1 MAATSKSH
9 RRWRELSETSRSPV
23 HQTRRRRP
31 SMPETSARFTLITA
45 ARLLDGSGAAPVEQV
60 GLLVENGRVAKL
72 GRAADVQPPE
82 GATVDRRDYGDA
94 TILPGLVDAHTHLVA
109 PGDGTLGD
117 DIAKED
123 DDLLLLQAAKNA
135 RTLLHSGVTTLRE
148 NGAKGKVAFSL
159 REGVRRQLAPGPR
172 MVICGRPI
180 AITGGHMGYFGSEAD
195 GEVAVRAE
203 VRKLLRE
210 GADYIKIV
218 ASGGS
223 TRTSDPN
230 RASYTVPEL
239 AAMTD
244 EARRHGKLTAA
255 HCTSAQ
261 SVQNCLDAGVDMII
275 HCIFSEPD
283 GTYHFRPDLVERL
296 VAAKA
301 WVNPTLY
308 VMKAGIERQREARE
322 REGRLTPELET
333 QLEAARRALDVRV
346 DAVRQMSEAG
356 VLMTAGSDSPWGWYA
371 PGEFVHEIHMLAQA
385 GLSFSNAIVA
395 GTAGA
400 ADSIGVGAVAGRLLP
415 GRQADVLVVRGNP
428 TRDITDLWKVLDVYQ
443 AGRRVE
449 RGVA

>member
-1 MAATSKSH
+1 
-9 RRWRELSETSRSPV
+9 
-23 HQTRRRRP
+23 
-31 SMPETSARFTLITA
+31 MPEAPSPFTLITA
-45 ARLLDGSGAAPVEQV
+45 DRLVDGSTAAPIE
-60 GLLVENGRVAKL
+60 
-72 GRAADVQPPE
+72 RAAVLIQGERIVALGPQDAVRAPA
-82 GATVDRRDYGDA
+82 GATVDRKAYGAA

-123 DDLLLLQAAKNA
+123 DDFLLLQAAKNA

-159 REGVRRQLAPGPR
+159 REGIRRRLAPGPH

-203 VRKLLRE
+203 VRKLLKE

-230 RASYTVPEL
+230 RASYSVAEL

-261 SVQNCLDAGVDMII
+261 SIQNCLDAGVDMII
-275 HCIFSEPD
+275 HCIFTEPD
-283 GTYHFRPDLVERL
+283 GTFRFRPDLVERL
-296 VAAKA
+296 AAAKA

-308 VMKAGIERQREARE
+308 VMKAGIERMREARE
-322 REGRLTPELET
+322 REGRLTPELMA
-333 QLEAARRALDVRV
+333 QLEQSRRALDVRV
-346 DAVRQMSEAG
+346 DAVRRMSEAG
-356 VLMTAGSDSPWGWYA
+356 VRMTAGSDSPWGWYA

-385 GLSFSNAIVA
+385 GLSYADAIVT

-400 ADSIGVGAVAGRLLP
+400 ADSIGVGGVSGRLLS
-415 GRQADVLVVRGNP
+415 GRQADVLVVRGDP
-428 TRDITDLWKVLDVYQ
+428 TREITALWDVLDVYQ
-443 AGRRVE
+443 AGHRIARDVI
-449 RGVA
+449 

>member
-1 MAATSKSH
+1 
-9 RRWRELSETSRSPV
+9 
-23 HQTRRRRP
+23 
-31 SMPETSARFTLITA
+31 MPESTARFTLITA
-45 ARLLDGSGAAPVEQV
+45 ARLLDGTGSAPAEQAA
-60 GLLVENGRVAKL
+60 LLIENGRVVKL
-72 GRAADVQPPE
+72 GRAADVGGPE
-82 GATVDRRDYGDA
+82 GASVDRKDYGDA

-123 DDLLLLQAAKNA
+123 DDFLLLQAAKNA

-180 AITGGHMGYFGSEAD
+180 AITGGHMGYFGSEAN

-203 VRKLLRE
+203 VRKLLKE

-230 RASYTVPEL
+230 RASYTVAEL

-261 SVQNCLDAGVDMII
+261 SIQNCLDAGVDMII
-275 HCIFSEPD
+275 HCIFTEPD

-308 VMKAGIERQREARE
+308 VMKAGIERQREARA
-322 REGRLTPELET
+322 REGRLTPELER
-333 QLEAARRALDVRV
+333 QFEAAQRALDVRV

-356 VLMTAGSDSPWGWYA
+356 VLMTAGSDSPWGWYV

-385 GLSFSNAIVA
+385 GLSYSEAIVA

-415 GRQADVLVVRGNP
+415 GRAADVLVVRGDP
-428 TRDITDLWKVLDVYQ
+428 TRDITALWNILDVYQ
-443 AGRRVE
+443 SGHRVA
-449 RGVA
+449 RGVE

>member
-1 MAATSKSH
+1 
-9 RRWRELSETSRSPV
+9 
-23 HQTRRRRP
+23 
-31 SMPETSARFTLITA
+31 MPETPARFTLLTA
-45 ARLLDGSGAAPVEQV
+45 ARLLDGTGSAPVEQAA
-60 GLLVENGRVAKL
+60 LLAENGRVVKL
-72 GRAADVQPPE
+72 GRASEVRAPE
-82 GATVDRRDYGDA
+82 GAAVDRTDYGDA
-94 TILPGLVDAHTHLVA
+94 TMLPGLVDAHTHLVA

-123 DDLLLLQAAKNA
+123 DDFLLLQAAKNA

-159 REGVRRQLAPGPR
+159 REGIRRKLAPGPR

-203 VRKLLRE
+203 VRKLLKE

-230 RASYTVPEL
+230 RASYGVPEL

-244 EARRHGKLTAA
+244 EAHRHGKLTAA

-261 SVQNCLDAGVDMII
+261 SIQNCLDAGVDMII
-275 HCIFSEPD
+275 HCIFTEPD
-283 GTYHFRPDLVERL
+283 GLYRFRPDLVERL

-308 VMKAGIERQREARE
+308 VMKAGIERQRETRE
-322 REGRLTPELET
+322 REGRLTPELEA
-333 QLEAARRALDVRV
+333 QFEESRRALDVRV

-371 PGEFVHEIHMLAQA
+371 PGEFVHEIHMLTQA
-385 GLSFSNAIVA
+385 GLSSSDAIVA

-400 ADSIGVGAVAGRLLP
+400 ADSIGVGAVAGRLLL
-415 GRQADVLVVRGNP
+415 GRLADVLVVRGDP
-428 TRDITDLWKVLDVYQ
+428 TREITNLWNVLDVYQ
-443 AGRRVE
+443 SGHRIARAVN
-449 RGVA
+449 

>member
-1 MAATSKSH
+1 
-9 RRWRELSETSRSPV
+9 
-23 HQTRRRRP
+23 
-31 SMPETSARFTLITA
+31 MPETAARFTLLTA
-45 ARLLDGSGAAPVEQV
+45 ARLLDGTGSAPVAQAA
-60 GLLVENGRVAKL
+60 LLIDDGRVAKM
-72 GRAADVQPPE
+72 GHAAEVRAPE
-82 GATVDRRDYGDA
+82 GAPVDRKEYGDA

-117 DIAKED
+117 DVAKED
-123 DDLLLLQAAKNA
+123 DDILLLQAAKNA

-159 REGVRRQLAPGPR
+159 REGIRRRLAPGPR

-180 AITGGHMGYFGSEAD
+180 AMTGGHMGYFGSEAD
-195 GEVAVRAE
+195 GESAVRAE
-203 VRKLLRE
+203 VRKLLKE

-230 RASYTVPEL
+230 RASYTVSEL

-261 SVQNCLDAGVDMII
+261 SIQNCLDAGVDMII
-275 HCIFSEPD
+275 HCIFTESD

-322 REGRLTPELET
+322 REGRLTPELEA
-333 QLEAARRALDVRV
+333 QFEASRRALDVRV

-385 GLSFSNAIVA
+385 GLSFADALVA

-400 ADSIGVGAVAGRLLP
+400 ADSIGVGAVAGRLLA
-415 GRQADVLVVRGNP
+415 GRQADVLVVRGDP
-428 TRDITDLWKVLDVYQ
+428 TRDIADLWNVLDVYQ
-443 AGRRVE
+443 AGRRIE

>member
-1 MAATSKSH
+1 MAEPA
-9 RRWRELSETSRSPV
+9 
-23 HQTRRRRP
+23 
-31 SMPETSARFTLITA
+31 ARFTLISA
-45 ARLLDGSGAAPVEQV
+45 ARLLDGRGGPPIGPAA
-60 GLLVENGRVAKL
+60 LLIEGERVADL
-72 GRAADVQPPE
+72 GRTADVHTPA
-82 GATVDRRDYGDA
+82 GASVERRDYGAA

-117 DIAKED
+117 DIATED

-159 REGVRRQLAPGPR
+159 REGIRRRLAPGPR

-195 GEVAVRAE
+195 GEAAVRAE
-203 VRKLLRE
+203 VRKLLKE

-230 RASYTVPEL
+230 RASYTVAEL
-239 AAMTD
+239 VAMTD
-244 EARRHGKLTAA
+244 EAHRHGKLTAA
-255 HCTSAQ
+255 HCTSAL
-261 SVQNCLDAGVDMII
+261 SVQNCLDADVDMII
-275 HCIFSEPD
+275 HCIFNEPD
-283 GTYHFRPDLVERL
+283 GSYRYRPDLVERL
-296 VAAKA
+296 AKAGA

-308 VMKAGIERQREARE
+308 VQKAGIERQRETR
-322 REGRLTPELET
+322 RQEGRLTPELIT
-333 QLEAARRALDVRV
+333 QLDEASRALDVKI
-346 DAVRQMSEAG
+346 DAVRRMSEAG
-356 VLMTAGSDSPWGWYA
+356 VRMTAGSDSPWGWYA

-385 GLSFSNAIVA
+385 GLSYADAIVA

-400 ADSIGVGAVAGRLLP
+400 ATSIGVGPMAGLLAR
-415 GRQADVLVVRGNP
+415 GRTADALVVRGDP
-428 TRDITDLWKVLDVYQ
+428 TAEITALWDVLDVYQ

-449 RGVA
+449 RGVV

>member
-1 MAATSKSH
+1 MAT
-9 RRWRELSETSRSPV
+9 TP
-23 HQTRRRRP
+23 P
-31 SMPETSARFTLITA
+31 RFTLITA
-45 ARLLDGSGAAPVEQV
+45 ARLLDGSGAAPIEQAA
-60 GLLVENGRVAKL
+60 LLMEHGRVLKL
-72 GRAADVQPPE
+72 GRAADVRVPD
-82 GATVDRRDYGDA
+82 GASVDRKDYGAA

-117 DIAKED
+117 DVAKED
-123 DDLLLLQAAKNA
+123 DDILLLQAAKNA

-159 REGVRRQLAPGPR
+159 REGIRRKLAPGPR

-203 VRKLLRE
+203 VRKLLKE

-230 RASYTVPEL
+230 RASYTVAEL

-244 EARRHGKLTAA
+244 EAHRHGKLTAA

-261 SVQNCLDAGVDMII
+261 SVQNCLDAEVDMII
-275 HCIFSEPD
+275 HCIFTEPD
-283 GTYHFRPDLVERL
+283 GTYRFRPDLVERL
-296 VAAKA
+296 AAAKA

-322 REGRLTPELET
+322 REGRLTPELMAQVE
-333 QLEAARRALDVRV
+333 EARRALDVRV
-346 DAVRQMSEAG
+346 DAVRRMSEAG
-356 VLMTAGSDSPWGWYA
+356 VRMTAGSDSPWGWYA

-385 GLSFSNAIVA
+385 GLSYSDAILA
-395 GTAGA
+395 GTGSA

-415 GRQADVLVVRGNP
+415 GRLADALVVRGDP
-428 TRDITDLWKVLDVYQ
+428 VREIADLWNVLDVYQ
-443 AGRRVE
+443 AGRRIDRAVE
-449 RGVA
+449 

>member
-1 MAATSKSH
+1 
-9 RRWRELSETSRSPV
+9 
-23 HQTRRRRP
+23 
-31 SMPETSARFTLITA
+31 MPEAPSPFTLITA
-45 ARLLDGSGAAPVEQV
+45 DRLVDGSTAAPIE
-60 GLLVENGRVAKL
+60 
-72 GRAADVQPPE
+72 RAAVLIQGERIVALGPQDAVRAPA
-82 GATVDRRDYGDA
+82 GATVDRKAYGAA

-123 DDLLLLQAAKNA
+123 DDFLLLQAAKNA

-159 REGVRRQLAPGPR
+159 REGIRRRLAPGPR

-203 VRKLLRE
+203 VRKLLKE

-230 RASYTVPEL
+230 RASYSVAEL

-261 SVQNCLDAGVDMII
+261 SIQNCLEAGVDMII
-275 HCIFSEPD
+275 HCIFTEPV
-283 GTYHFRPDLVERL
+283 GTFRFRPVLVERL
-296 VAAKA
+296 AAAKA

-308 VMKAGIERQREARE
+308 VMQAGIERMREARE
-322 REGRLTPELET
+322 REGRLTPELMA
-333 QLEAARRALDVRV
+333 QLEQSRRALDVRV
-346 DAVRQMSEAG
+346 DAVRRMSEAG
-356 VLMTAGSDSPWGWYA
+356 VRMTAGSDSPWGWYA

-385 GLSFSNAIVA
+385 GLSYADAIVT

-400 ADSIGVGAVAGRLLP
+400 ADSIGVGGVSGRLLS
-415 GRQADVLVVRGNP
+415 GRQADVLVVRGDP
-428 TRDITDLWKVLDVYQ
+428 TREITALWDVLDVYQ
-443 AGRRVE
+443 AGHRIARDVI
-449 RGVA
+449 

>member
-1 MAATSKSH
+1 MTES
-9 RRWRELSETSRSPV
+9 SP
-23 HQTRRRRP
+23 
-31 SMPETSARFTLITA
+31 RFTLLTA
-45 ARLLDGSGAAPVEQV
+45 ARLVDGSGAPPVPQAA
-60 GLLVENGRVAKL
+60 LLVENGRVVKM
-72 GRAADVQPPE
+72 GRAAEVRAPE
-82 GATVDRRDYGDA
+82 GAAVDRRDYSEA

-117 DIAKED
+117 DVAKED
-123 DDLLLLQAAKNA
+123 DDILLLQAAQNA
-135 RTLLHSGVTTLRE
+135 RTLLRSGVTTLRE

-159 REGVRRQLAPGPR
+159 REGIRRRLAPGPR

-180 AITGGHMGYFGSEAD
+180 AMTGGHMGYFGSEAD
-195 GEVAVRAE
+195 GEAAVRAE
-203 VRKLLRE
+203 VRKLLKE

-275 HCIFSEPD
+275 HCIFTEPD

-308 VMKAGIERQREARE
+308 VIKAGIERQREARE
-322 REGRLTPELET
+322 REGRLTPELEA
-333 QLEAARRALDVRV
+333 QFEAGRRALDVRV

-385 GLSFSNAIVA
+385 GLSYSEAIVA

-400 ADSIGVGAVAGRLLP
+400 ADSIGVGAGAGRLLP
-415 GRQADVLVVRGNP
+415 GRQADVLVVRGDP
-428 TRDITDLWKVLDVYQ
+428 TREITDLWNVLDVYQ
-443 AGRRVE
+443 AGVRIE
-449 RGVA
+449 RGVV

>member
-1 MAATSKSH
+1 
-9 RRWRELSETSRSPV
+9 
-23 HQTRRRRP
+23 
-31 SMPETSARFTLITA
+31 MPESTPRFTLLTA
-45 ARLLDGSGAAPVEQV
+45 ARLLDGSSSPPVTQAA
-60 GLLVENGRVAKL
+60 LLVENGRVVRM
-72 GRAADVQPPE
+72 GRAADVRAPD
-82 GATVDRRDYGDA
+82 GAAVDRRDYGEA

-117 DIAKED
+117 DVAKED
-123 DDLLLLQAAKNA
+123 DDILLLQAAQNA

-159 REGVRRQLAPGPR
+159 REGIRRRLAPGPR

-180 AITGGHMGYFGSEAD
+180 AMTGGHMGYFGSEAD
-195 GEVAVRAE
+195 GEAAVRAE
-203 VRKLLRE
+203 VRKLLKE

-275 HCIFSEPD
+275 HCIFTEPD
-283 GTYHFRPDLVERL
+283 GTYRFRPDLVERL

-308 VMKAGIERQREARE
+308 VMKAGIERQREVRE
-322 REGRLTPELET
+322 REGRLTPELAA
-333 QLEAARRALDVRV
+333 QLEAGRRALDVRV

-385 GLSFSNAIVA
+385 GLSYSEAIVA

-400 ADSIGVGAVAGRLLP
+400 ADSIGVGALSGRLLP
-415 GRQADVLVVRGNP
+415 GRQADVLVVRGDP
-428 TRDITDLWKVLDVYQ
+428 MREITDLWNVLDVYQ
-443 AGRRVE
+443 AGRRIE
-449 RGVA
+449 RGIV

>member
-1 MAATSKSH
+1 
-9 RRWRELSETSRSPV
+9 
-23 HQTRRRRP
+23 
-31 SMPETSARFTLITA
+31 
-45 ARLLDGSGAAPVEQV
+45 
-60 GLLVENGRVAKL
+60 
-72 GRAADVQPPE
+72 
-82 GATVDRRDYGDA
+82 
-94 TILPGLVDAHTHLVA
+94 
-109 PGDGTLGD
+109 
-117 DIAKED
+117 
-123 DDLLLLQAAKNA
+123 
-135 RTLLHSGVTTLRE
+135 
-148 NGAKGKVAFSL
+148 
-159 REGVRRQLAPGPR
+159 

-180 AITGGHMGYFGSEAD
+180 AMTGGHMGYFGSEAD
-195 GEVAVRAE
+195 GEAAVRAE
-203 VRKLLRE
+203 VRKLLKE

-275 HCIFSEPD
+275 HCIFTEPD

-308 VMKAGIERQREARE
+308 VIKAGIERQREARE
-322 REGRLTPELET
+322 REGRLTPELAA
-333 QLEAARRALDVRV
+333 QFEAGRRALDVRV

-385 GLSFSNAIVA
+385 GLSYSEAIVA

-400 ADSIGVGAVAGRLLP
+400 ADSIGVRAVAGRLLP
-415 GRQADVLVVRGNP
+415 GRQADVLVVRGDP
-428 TRDITDLWKVLDVYQ
+428 TREITDLWNVLDVYQ
-443 AGRRVE
+443 AGVRIE
-449 RGVA
+449 RGVV

>member
-1 MAATSKSH
+1 
-9 RRWRELSETSRSPV
+9 
-23 HQTRRRRP
+23 
-31 SMPETSARFTLITA
+31 MPEAPSPFTLITA
-45 ARLLDGSGAAPVEQV
+45 DRLVDGSAAAPIERAAVLIRGERVVALGPQDTVRVPDGAAVE
-60 GLLVENGRVAKL
+60 RKAY
-72 GRAADVQPPE
+72 
-82 GATVDRRDYGDA
+82 GAA

-123 DDLLLLQAAKNA
+123 DDILLLQAAQNA

-159 REGVRRQLAPGPR
+159 REGIRRRLAPGPR

-203 VRKLLRE
+203 VRKLLKE

-230 RASYTVPEL
+230 RASYSVAEL

-261 SVQNCLDAGVDMII
+261 SIQNCLDAGVDMII
-275 HCIFSEPD
+275 HCIFTEPD
-283 GTYHFRPDLVERL
+283 GTFRFRPDLVERL
-296 VAAKA
+296 AAAKA

-308 VMKAGIERQREARE
+308 VMKAGIERMREARE
-322 REGRLTPELET
+322 REGRLTPELMA
-333 QLEAARRALDVRV
+333 QLEQSRRALDVRV
-346 DAVRQMSEAG
+346 DAVRRMSEAG
-356 VLMTAGSDSPWGWYA
+356 VRMTAGSDSPWGWYA

-385 GLSFSNAIVA
+385 GLSYPDAIVT

-400 ADSIGVGAVAGRLLP
+400 ADSIGVGGVSGRLLP
-415 GRQADVLVVRGNP
+415 GRQADVLVVRGDP
-428 TRDITDLWKVLDVYQ
+428 TREITALWDVLDVYQ
-443 AGRRVE
+443 AGRRLARDV
-449 RGVA
+449 V

>member
-1 MAATSKSH
+1 
-9 RRWRELSETSRSPV
+9 
-23 HQTRRRRP
+23 
-31 SMPETSARFTLITA
+31 MPETPARYMLITA
-45 ARLLDGSGAAPVEQV
+45 ARLLDGTGAVPVTQAALLVKNGRIVTLGPATDVRVPDGAA
-60 GLLVENGRVAKL
+60 
-72 GRAADVQPPE
+72 AD
-82 GATVDRRDYGDA
+82 RKDYGDA

-123 DDLLLLQAAKNA
+123 DDFLLLQAAKNA

-159 REGVRRQLAPGPR
+159 REGIQRKLAPGPR

-203 VRKLLRE
+203 VRKLLKE

-230 RASYTVPEL
+230 RASYTVAEL
-239 AAMTD
+239 AAMAD
-244 EARRHGKLTAA
+244 EAHRHGRLTAA

-261 SVQNCLDAGVDMII
+261 SIQNCLDAGVDMII
-275 HCIFSEPD
+275 HCIFTEPD
-283 GTYHFRPDLVERL
+283 GTYRFRPDLVERL
-296 VAAKA
+296 AAAKA

-322 REGRLTPELET
+322 REGRLTPELEA
-333 QLEAARRALDVRV
+333 QFEASRRALDVRV

-385 GLSFSNAIVA
+385 GLSYSDAIVA

-415 GRQADVLVVRGNP
+415 GRLADVLVVRGDP
-428 TRDITDLWKVLDVYQ
+428 TRDIADLWNVLDVYQ
-443 AGRRVE
+443 AGRRIN
-449 RGVA
+449 RGVE

>member
-1 MAATSKSH
+1 MAQPA
-9 RRWRELSETSRSPV
+9 P
-23 HQTRRRRP
+23 
-31 SMPETSARFTLITA
+31 RFTLITA
-45 ARLLDGSGAAPVEQV
+45 ARLLDGSGAVAIEQAAV
-60 GLLVENGRVAKL
+60 LIDGDRVAGF
-72 GRAADVQPPE
+72 GRASDVHVPD
-82 GATVDRRDYGDA
+82 GASVERTDYGAA
-94 TILPGLVDAHTHLVA
+94 TIMPGLVDAHTHLVA

-159 REGVRRQLAPGPR
+159 REGIRRKLAPGPR

-180 AITGGHMGYFGSEAD
+180 TITGGHMGYFGSEAD
-195 GEVAVRAE
+195 GEAAVRAE
-203 VRKLLRE
+203 VRKLLKE

-230 RASYTVPEL
+230 RASYTVAEL
-239 AAMTD
+239 VAMTD
-244 EARRHGKLTAA
+244 EAHRHGKLTAA

-261 SVQNCLDAGVDMII
+261 SVQNCLDADVDMIV
-275 HCIFSEPD
+275 HCILAEPD
-283 GTYHFRPDLVERL
+283 GTYRFRPDLVDRL
-296 VAAKA
+296 ARAKA

-308 VMKAGIERQREARE
+308 VQKAAIERQRAARE
-322 REGRLTPELET
+322 REGRLTPELVA
-333 QLEAARRALDVRV
+333 QLDDARRALDVKV
-346 DAVRQMSEAG
+346 DAVRRMSEAG
-356 VLMTAGSDSPWGWYA
+356 VRMTAGSDSPWGWYA

-385 GLSFSNAIVA
+385 GLSYSAAIVA

-400 ADSIGVGAVAGRLLP
+400 AESIGVGPAAGRLAK
-415 GRQADVLVVRGNP
+415 GRLADALVVRGDP
-428 TRDITDLWKVLDVYQ
+428 ATEITALWDVLDVYQ

-449 RGVA
+449 RGVR

>member
-1 MAATSKSH
+1 VT
-9 RRWRELSETSRSPV
+9 ERS
-23 HQTRRRRP
+23 T
-31 SMPETSARFTLITA
+31 RFTLITA
-45 ARLLDGSGAAPVEQV
+45 AHLLDGSGAPPVREAA
-60 GLLVENGRVAKL
+60 LLIDGERIASL
-72 GRAADVQPPE
+72 GRAGDVRVPDDASVTRKE
-82 GATVDRRDYGDA
+82 YGAA

-123 DDLLLLQAAKNA
+123 DDILLLQAAQNA

-159 REGVRRQLAPGPR
+159 REGIRRELAPGPR
-172 MVICGRPI
+172 MVVCGRPI
-180 AITGGHMGYFGSEAD
+180 TITGGHMGYFGSEAD

-203 VRKLLRE
+203 VRKLLKE

-223 TRTSDPN
+223 TLTSDPN

-244 EARRHGKLTAA
+244 EAHRHGKLTAA
-255 HCTSAQ
+255 HCTSAE
-261 SVQNCLDAGVDMII
+261 SIRNCLEADVDMII
-275 HCIFSEPD
+275 HCIFAEPD
-283 GTYHFRPDLVERL
+283 GTYRFRPDLVERL
-296 VAAKA
+296 AKARA

-308 VMKAGIERQREARE
+308 VQKAGIERQWAVRE
-322 REGRLTPELET
+322 RQGRLTPELMRT
-333 QLEAARRALDVRV
+333 LDAARRALDVKV
-346 DAVRQMSEAG
+346 DAVRRMSEAG
-356 VLMTAGSDSPWGWYA
+356 VRMTAGSDSPWGWYA

-385 GLSFSNAIVA
+385 GLSYADAIVA

-400 ADSIGVGAVAGRLLP
+400 AESIGVGAVAGRLAL
-415 GRQADVLVVRGNP
+415 GRVADALVVRGDP
-428 TRDITDLWKVLDVYQ
+428 TREITALWDVLDVYQ

-449 RGVA
+449 RGVV